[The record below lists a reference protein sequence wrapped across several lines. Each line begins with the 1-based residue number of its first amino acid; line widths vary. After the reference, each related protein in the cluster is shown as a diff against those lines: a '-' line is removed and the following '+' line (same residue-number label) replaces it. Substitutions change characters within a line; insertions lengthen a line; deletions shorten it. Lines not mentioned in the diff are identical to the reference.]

1 MSIMDLEYNLM
12 RDFNFTKEEI
22 YEPNFMEKLREKK
35 LYTSTIKKY
44 EKKLRFRFFV
54 MNKNN
59 INYNEDII
67 FEDFDKDTLKSIYN
81 YEYF

>member
-1 MSIMDLEYNLM
+1 MSTMDLVDNLM

-22 YEPNFMEKLREKK
+22 YEPNFIEKLREKK
-35 LYTSTIKKY
+35 LYASTIKKY

-59 INYNEDII
+59 LNYNEDII
-67 FEDFDKDTLKSIYN
+67 FEDFDTDTIKSIYN